1 MMVTLGIEQLIAG
14 RGPDLSGKRLG
25 LLSNQASTDRF
36 FCHSRDLINR
46 HFPGQ
51 LTCLF
56 SPQHG
61 FFAEKQDNMI
71 ESGHERDGS
80 TELPIF
86 SLYGEVR
93 MPTSAMLDHLDV
105 LLIDLNDVGTR
116 VYTFIYTVAYCLQ
129 AAKDCGKQV
138 VVLDRPNPI
147 GGEQMEGNVLREG
160 FETFVG
166 LYPLPMRHGMTVG
179 ELALLFN
186 GRFGIG
192 AELTVVPMAGWR
204 RRMLFPET
212 GLPFVFP
219 SPNMPTFLTASVYPG
234 QVLWE
239 GTNVSEGRGT
249 TLPFELFGAPYFET
263 EAILASLRP
272 EDLTGCLLRP
282 LAFEPTSNKWQNTP
296 CHGFQLHI
304 TDFARYRPYRT
315 SLALLRSV
323 MLLYPEKFSF
333 KQPPYE
339 YEYELLPID
348 CILGDDLIRKDLAD
362 GRQVE
367 DMETEWQQD
376 LKNFADQRRPFLLY
390 A

>member
-1 MMVTLGIEQLIAG
+1 MVTLGIEQLVVG
-14 RGPDLSGKRLG
+14 GGPDITGKRLG
-25 LLSNQASTDRF
+25 LLSNQASTDRLYR
-36 FCHSRDLINR
+36 HSRDLINR

-71 ESGHERDGS
+71 ESNHDRDGS

-93 MPTSAMLDHLDV
+93 KPTPAMLDHLDV

-129 AAKDCGKQV
+129 AAKECGKQV

-147 GGEQMEGNVLREG
+147 GGELMEGNLLRKG

-179 ELALLFN
+179 ELARLFN

-192 AELTVVPMAGWR
+192 ADFTVVPMAGWR
-204 RRMLFPET
+204 RGMLFPET

-249 TLPFELFGAPYFET
+249 TLPFELFGTPFFET
-263 EAILASLRP
+263 EAILDSLRT
-272 EDLTGCLLRP
+272 EDLAGCLLRP
-282 LAFEPTSNKWQNTP
+282 LAFEPTSNKWQGSP

-304 TDFARYRPYRT
+304 TDFSLYRPYRT
-315 SLALLRSV
+315 SLALLQSV
-323 MLLYPEKFSF
+323 MLLYPEKFAF
-333 KQPPYE
+333 KPPPYE

-348 CILGDDLIRKDLAD
+348 CILGDDKIRKDLAD
-362 GRQVE
+362 GVPIE
-367 DMETEWQQD
+367 DLEAGWQQD
-376 LKNFADQRRPFLLY
+376 LKDFADLRRPFLLY
-390 A
+390 D